1 VGKPLASAVVL
12 LLCFST
18 TARAG
23 PAWREHSPAFS
34 AAIPASNRNKP
45 LGSVAD
51 YVQSLNQ
58 SVTIAEIGA
67 SVRDGRAK
75 LLDGHE
81 MTGAEVTDV
90 EASSPAA
97 TAGIESASTAAAAVF
112 AAASVIPL
120 LQAIDESAVFG
131 NSDLIFAA
139 DGERIRNVLDLVDR
153 VEGLPRE
160 GWIYLTIARR
170 GRRVQV
176 CVKRMADVVP
186 VGSGKNATGYASR

>member
-1 VGKPLASAVVL
+1 
-12 LLCFST
+12 
-18 TARAG
+18 
-23 PAWREHSPAFS
+23 
-34 AAIPASNRNKP
+34 
-45 LGSVAD
+45 
-51 YVQSLNQ
+51 
-58 SVTIAEIGA
+58 
-67 SVRDGRAK
+67 
-75 LLDGHE
+75 
-81 MTGAEVTDV
+81 VTDV

-97 TAGIESASTAAAAVF
+97 TAGIESAAAAVF

-120 LQAIDESAVFG
+120 LQAIDESAVFD

-153 VEGLPRE
+153 VEGLPRA

-186 VGSGKNATGYASR
+186 LGSGKNATGYASR